1 MNVDQRISREADR
14 LADRPVRTA
23 IRWGL
28 GVLAVVVALSLTI
41 GAVGFVGGWFN
52 AGKDIV
58 SPTNVKAQYAAVIED
73 WEALQAAAANA
84 CQARAA
90 ARGGGDPTLVESPA
104 LAYEA
109 QYRRIAVDY
118 NRRRANLFEAKI
130 TGPSGYPQRAPV
142 LAVMQREVC

>member
-1 MNVDQRISREADR
+1 MNVDQRVSHEADR

-28 GVLAVVVALSLTI
+28 GILAVVAVLTLAV

-73 WEALQAAAANA
+73 WEAMQAAAANA
-84 CQARAA
+84 CQARTA
-90 ARGGGDPTLVESPA
+90 ARADGDPTLVESPA

-130 TGPSGYPQRAPV
+130 VGPKGYPSRAPTLRQV
-142 LAVMQREVC
+142 QQEVC